1 MRVSLSSSFRVGNDA
16 EGTLEVQAE
25 TIAQLMAC
33 LADKFP
39 NLREVLSSDVAVSI
53 DGQIYR
59 DDWTQTIPSGA
70 EVYLIPRIEGGLAC

>member
-33 LADKFP
+33 LADRFP

-59 DDWTQTIPSGA
+59 DDWTQAIPSGA
-70 EVYLIPRIEGGLAC
+70 EVYLIPRIEGG

>member
-1 MRVSLSSSFRVGNDA
+1 MRVSLSSSFRVVTDA
-16 EGTLEVQAE
+16 EATLEVQAE

-33 LADKFP
+33 LADRFP

-59 DDWTQTIPSGA
+59 DDWTQAIPSGA
-70 EVYLIPRIEGGLAC
+70 EVYLIPRIEGG

>member
-1 MRVSLSSSFRVGNDA
+1 MRVSLSSSFRVGKDA
-16 EGTLEVQAE
+16 EATLEVQAE
-25 TIAQLMAC
+25 TIAQLMVS
-33 LADKFP
+33 LAEKFP

-70 EVYLIPRIEGGLAC
+70 EVYIIPRIEGG

>member
-1 MRVSLSSSFRVGNDA
+1 MRVSLSSSFCVGNDA
-16 EGTLEVQAE
+16 EGTLEVHAE

-70 EVYLIPRIEGGLAC
+70 EVFIIPRIEGG

>member
-33 LADKFP
+33 LADRLP

-70 EVYLIPRIEGGLAC
+70 EVYLIPRIEGG

>member
-1 MRVSLSSSFRVGNDA
+1 MRVSLSSSFRVGNNA

-33 LADKFP
+33 LADRFP

-70 EVYLIPRIEGGLAC
+70 EVYLIPRIEGG

>member
-70 EVYLIPRIEGGLAC
+70 EVYLIPRIEGG

>member
-1 MRVSLSSSFRVGNDA
+1 MRVSLSSSFRVCNDA
-16 EGTLEVQAE
+16 EATLEVQAE
-25 TIAQLMAC
+25 TIARLMAC
-33 LADKFP
+33 LADRFP

-70 EVYLIPRIEGGLAC
+70 EVYLIPRIEGG

>member
-33 LADKFP
+33 LAERFP

-70 EVYLIPRIEGGLAC
+70 EVYLIPRIEGG

>member
-1 MRVSLSSSFRVGNDA
+1 MRVSLSSPFRVGNDA
-16 EGTLEVQAE
+16 EATLEVQAE

-33 LADKFP
+33 LADRFP

-70 EVYLIPRIEGGLAC
+70 EVYLIPRIEGG

>member
-33 LADKFP
+33 LADRFP
-39 NLREVLSSDVAVSI
+39 NLREVLSNDVAVSI

-70 EVYLIPRIEGGLAC
+70 EVYLIPRIEGG

>member
-33 LADKFP
+33 LADRFP

-70 EVYLIPRIEGGLAC
+70 EVYLIPRIEGG

>member
-33 LADKFP
+33 LAERFP

-59 DDWTQTIPSGA
+59 DDWTQTMPSGA
-70 EVYLIPRIEGGLAC
+70 EVYLIPRIEGG

>member
-1 MRVSLSSSFRVGNDA
+1 MRVSLSSSLRVGNDT

-25 TIAQLMAC
+25 TIAQMMAC

-39 NLREVLSSDVAVSI
+39 NLRDVLSSDVAVSI

-70 EVYLIPRIEGGLAC
+70 EVYLIPRIEGG